1 MNTLLQKIQ
10 KDRNDQSKQRMSD
23 SEKLIVKSK
32 TLVTEVKHR
41 HNESLKKLY
50 EALHNVTIEESRLI
64 ANMQ

>member
-32 TLVTEVKHR
+32 TLMTEVKRR
-41 HNESLKKLY
+41 H
-50 EALHNVTIEESRLI
+50 T
-64 ANMQ
+64 

>member
-32 TLVTEVKHR
+32 TLMT
-41 HNESLKKLY
+41 
-50 EALHNVTIEESRLI
+50 
-64 ANMQ
+64 

>member
-32 TLVTEVKHR
+32 TLMTQVKRR
-41 HNESLKKLY
+41 HTESLKKLY
-50 EALHNVTIEESRLI
+50 EALHNVS
-64 ANMQ
+64 M